1 MTDDRHAII
10 DTTLCSIALAA
21 SGENLVGLA
30 FELNGH
36 YSAGATMGPVVDS
49 AHDPLLRA
57 AHTQLTEYLTG
68 DRRDFD
74 LPLATHGDAFSEQVW
89 ALLREIPYGETT
101 TYGAIATAL
110 GNPRFAQ
117 RVGQVVGRNPIG
129 IIIPC
134 HRVIGADGTLTGFG
148 GGLDRKRRLLDLEE
162 PAERRAERLF

>member
-1 MTDDRHAII
+1 MRTSSASPLNSTA
-10 DTTLCSIALAA
+10 TTRP
-21 SGENLVGLA
+21 
-30 FELNGH
+30 
-36 YSAGATMGPVVDS
+36 GATIGPVVDS